1 MSSGAIKNP
10 AIGPYEAACLLGV
23 HWTRVPKMA
32 ASGVLRFRTIRSS
45 TGKPRLRVYSMS
57 DVNANWTDYQHL
69 AREGQLPRRRRA
81 NEDLRPGM
89 LEELAAIKQ
98 HIDFYDAISLYEA
111 AEIMGVWTSFPARM
125 VAAGAIIG
133 RKLISHREGASRCII
148 YSRKSCEEN
157 AEMARRMQGETRVG
171 RRRHGL

>member
-1 MSSGAIKNP
+1 MSSNPIKNP

-32 ASGVLRFRTIRSS
+32 AAGILSFRTIKSS

-69 AREGQLPRRRRA
+69 VREGQLPRRRRSR
-81 NEDLRPGM
+81 EDLRPGM
-89 LEELAAIKQ
+89 LKELAAIKQ
-98 HIDFYDAISLYEA
+98 HIDFYDAISIYEA

-125 VAAGAIIG
+125 VAAGEIVG
-133 RKLISHREGASRCII
+133 RKLISHREGASRCMI

-157 AEMARRMQGETRVG
+157 AEMARKMQADG
-171 RRRHGL
+171 RQGRPRHAL